1 MVVELLAKLGLIYA
15 LIGDIFLNSIKN
27 LFFDLRIPKLKP
39 ILIGVFYRP
48 PNENTFLETFVD
60 DLKLI
65 SWRF

>member
-1 MVVELLAKLGLIYA
+1 MVVELLGKLGLIYA